1 MTAPLL
7 TAALSYHERGCPVIP
22 VDAEKRP
29 TCDTWGQWRW
39 EAQTEPEV
47 RQLFSRPTH
56 GLAVLTWP
64 ASELVV
70 LDFDGPHA
78 SRVWQEKTG
87 IALPDTATT
96 KTRRGGIHR
105 LYRVPPET
113 PQPTRGA
120 VEHGLQRKIRLAIDT
135 ACGCE
140 KACGVD
146 LLVNGYFVVPP
157 TPGYAENPDTPF
169 EPGNLAV
176 IPDVVLALARA
187 TERKNGNGRATV
199 DTPGAPIPE
208 GQRNDALFRLGCAM
222 RRQGASESGILVA
235 LLEEN
240 ARCVPAPLPQHEVRG
255 IAKSASRY
263 QPTANEQPG
272 SNTATIAPRH
282 TETPAAHTSEP
293 EPLPAEAPE
302 TDLPPFPEVAY
313 QGIAAEVARTYAETI
328 EAPLAFLYMDALTF
342 LGALVAAHVRLDSQL
357 PEEPRLFTV
366 KVGPSWS
373 SRKSS
378 SQDTIERFYGPILQ
392 DRLTMCYGTGSAEGL
407 ANRMKSGLPGLL
419 VYDEFR
425 SFVDKSSV
433 QQSVL
438 LPMVATLFSRTVYEN
453 ATRASEIR
461 LTDAHLSVVGACTTE
476 TFTTMFTPQFRNIGF
491 LNRLFVV
498 AGKRTTLKPLPEPV
512 RFETMKHLQGR
523 VLAQVERAEQSKPL
537 LSFDPEA
544 RRGWEEW
551 YRAQPESPYAARLDT
566 YGLRLL
572 MLYAVTTES
581 WKITRSLVDAVL
593 PLLDYELAVRRE
605 LDPVDAE
612 GVVAKMERMIL
623 RHLSKGRMTTKRLQ
637 DLCNARYYG
646 LWVYEQAMR
655 NLRSQDW
662 IGQAKA
668 GKGVSLWL
676 TEAGHEAAKG

>member
-1 MTAPLL
+1 MTPPLL
-7 TAALSYHERGCPVIP
+7 TAALSYHEKGCPVIP
-22 VDAEKRP
+22 VDADKRP
-29 TCDTWGQWRW
+29 TCETWGQWRW
-39 EAQTEPEV
+39 QAQTEPEV
-47 RQLFSRPTH
+47 RRLFSRPAH

-64 ASELVV
+64 ASDLVV

-78 SRVWQEKTG
+78 PRIWQEKTG
-87 IALPDTATT
+87 IALPDTATNR
-96 KTRRGGIHR
+96 TRSGGIHR

-113 PQPTRGA
+113 PQPTRDAAERGP
-120 VEHGLQRKIRLAIDT
+120 QRKVRLAKDP

-140 KACGVD
+140 KTCGVD
-146 LLVNGYFVVPP
+146 LLLNGYFVVPP
-157 TPGYAENPDTPF
+157 SPGYAEDPDAPF

-187 TERKNGNGRATV
+187 TERQNGNGRAMV
-199 DTPGAPIPE
+199 DTPGAPIAE
-208 GQRNDALFRLGCAM
+208 GQRNDTLFRLGCAM
-222 RRQGASESGILVA
+222 RRQGASEPGILAA
-235 LLEEN
+235 LLQEN
-240 ARCVPAPLPQHEVRG
+240 ARCIPTPLPQHEVRG
-255 IAKSASRY
+255 IARSASRY
-263 QPTANEQPG
+263 QPTENDQPSANATSVAPG
-272 SNTATIAPRH
+272 H
-282 TETPAAHTSEP
+282 TSTPAHTSEP

-313 QGIAAEVARTYAETI
+313 QGVAAEVARAYAEVI
-328 EAPLAFLYMDALTF
+328 EAPLAFLYMDTLTF
-342 LGALVAAHVRLDSQL
+342 LGALVAPRVRLDSQL

-378 SQDTIERFYGPILQ
+378 SQDCIERFYGPILE

-419 VYDEFR
+419 IYDEFR

-461 LTDAHLSVVGACTTE
+461 LTDAHLSLVGACTTE

-498 AGKRTTLKPLPEPV
+498 AGKRTTLKPLPEAV
-512 RFETMKHLQGR
+512 RFEAVKRLQDR
-523 VLAQVERAEQSKPL
+523 VLAQVERAEQNKPL
-537 LSFDPEA
+537 LSFDAEA
-544 RRGWEEW
+544 RRRWEEW
-551 YRAQPESPYAARLDT
+551 YRAMPETPYAARLDT

-581 WKITRSLVDAVL
+581 WKITRPLVDAVL

-612 GVVAKMERMIL
+612 GVVARMERLIL
-623 RHLSKGRMTTKRLQ
+623 RHLNKGRMTATRLQ
-637 DLCNARYYG
+637 DLVNVKHYG
-646 LWVYEQAMR
+646 LWCFEQAMR
-655 NLRSQDW
+655 NLRAQDW
-662 IGQAKA
+662 IGQVRA
-668 GKGVSLWL
+668 GRGLALWL
-676 TEAGHEAAKG
+676 TEAGREAANG